1 MPLPFSSDPREVTR
15 LEGFSDAVFGFAI
28 TLLVV
33 SLEVPATYDD
43 LMAAFRG
50 LPVFA
55 ITFAMLLLVWH
66 EHHTFFRQFGPQDGV
81 TIWLNG
87 LLLFVVMVYIYPL
100 KFLFAM
106 LAGVTGGAGRGPD
119 GLPAAMI
126 RHDQVVPL
134 MVMYGIGFVSIFAV
148 LALMYLHA
156 ARLERLGAPGTE
168 RDSGSR
174 LDALIGAGHCGVYVL
189 VGLLSIA
196 IAVIGDSA
204 LWTGIAGMSYGAIGP
219 FQAIYHTVS
228 SKWRPANA
236 APVASTTSAS

>member
-1 MPLPFSSDPREVTR
+1 MPLPLSSASREVTR

-43 LMAAFRG
+43 LVVAFRG

-55 ITFAMLLLVWH
+55 ITFAILLLVWH
-66 EHHTFFRQFGPQDGV
+66 EHHTFFRQFGLQDGV

-100 KFLFAM
+100 KFLFGM
-106 LAGVTGGAGRGPD
+106 LAGVTGAGVGRD
-119 GLPAAMI
+119 GLPVGMI

-134 MVMYGIGFVSIFAV
+134 MVMYGGGFASIFAV

-156 ARLERLGAPGTE
+156 ARLERLGAPGT
-168 RDSGSR
+168 DQDTGSR

-196 IAVIGDSA
+196 IAVIGDGPVMS
-204 LWTGIAGMSYGAIGP
+204 GVAGMAYCTIGP
-219 FQAIYHTVS
+219 FQALYHHVS
-228 SKWRPANA
+228 SKWRPQ
-236 APVASTTSAS
+236 ASRP

>member
-1 MPLPFSSDPREVTR
+1 MPLPLSSTLREVTR

-33 SLEVPATYDD
+33 SLEVPANFDD
-43 LMAAFRG
+43 LMVAFRG

-55 ITFAMLLLVWH
+55 VTFAILLLVWH
-66 EHHTFFRQFGPQDGV
+66 EHHTFFRQFGLQDGV

-106 LAGVTGGAGRGPD
+106 LAGFGGGVRAGVPG
-119 GLPAAMI
+119 GMI
-126 RHDQVVPL
+126 RDHQVVSL
-134 MVMYGIGFVSIFAV
+134 MVIYGLGFASIFAV

-156 ARLERLGAPGTE
+156 ARRERQGAPGTE
-168 RDSGSR
+168 LDTGSR

-189 VGLLSIA
+189 VGMLSIA
-196 IAVIGDSA
+196 IAVIGNSA
-204 LWTGIAGMSYGAIGP
+204 VWSGIAGMAYGTIGP
-219 FQAIYHTVS
+219 FQWLYHHLS
-228 SKWRPANA
+228 EKWRATA
-236 APVASTTSAS
+236 AA

>member
-1 MPLPFSSDPREVTR
+1 MPIPISSVSREVTR

-43 LMAAFRG
+43 LVVAFRG

-106 LAGVTGGAGRGPD
+106 LAGFRGEVRN
-119 GLPAAMI
+119 GLPEGMI
-126 RHDQVVPL
+126 RVDQVVPL
-134 MVMYGIGFVSIFAV
+134 MVMYGLGFASIFAV

-174 LDALIGAGHCGVYVL
+174 LDALIGAGHCAVYVL
-189 VGLLSIA
+189 VGMLSIA
-196 IAVIGDSA
+196 IAVIGNNA

-219 FQAIYHTVS
+219 FQALYHYIS
-228 SKWRPANA
+228 EKWRRGL
-236 APVASTTSAS
+236 TT